1 MPEGQPASLNPVPRS
16 LLDQFLQELH
26 DLGLS
31 ARQVDGHLVYLRLWQ
46 MFLAPAKLLAG
57 TPDDLARFE
66 DFLRDEGLAREELQL
81 ATEAV
86 EHFYAFTL
94 DRLPNWAEHESWLEH
109 LAVPAE
115 VRSVPLWRAIAR
127 KFTPHLRK
135 VDPGLLRWDGP
146 GARAKPE
153 RGGQ

>member
-16 LLDQFLQELH
+16 LLDQFLQELF

-31 ARQVDGHLVYLRLWQ
+31 DRQVDGHLVYLRLWQ

-57 TPDDLARFE
+57 TPEDLARFAAFTAE
-66 DFLRDEGLAREELQL
+66 EGLAADEVR
-81 ATEAV
+81 AASEAV

-94 DRLPNWAEHESWLEH
+94 DRLPTWAEREGWLAH
-109 LAVPAE
+109 LAVPGEMRA
-115 VRSVPLWRAIAR
+115 VPLWRAIAR

-135 VDPGLLRWDGP
+135 VDPGLLRWEQP
-146 GARAKPE
+146 
-153 RGGQ
+153 